1 MGRLKDTCGAY
12 AIYASSQFRIVRA
25 NVGENSCEMDDDFWL
40 VRIQRTE
47 ESLAVCDIPEDPNV
61 RTLLLRFDNV
71 VTYDLMT
78 ALPSKFDELL
88 REKT

>member
-40 VRIQRTE
+40 VGMQRTE
-47 ESLAVCDIPEDPNV
+47 ESLAVSDIPKDPNV
-61 RTLLLRFDNV
+61 RTLLLRFDDV
-71 VTYDLMT
+71 ETYDLMT
-78 ALPSKFDELL
+78 ALPGKFDELL